1 MATKGNGPAPLDPNV
16 IKTLLDLLSSDD
28 DFRSLFQ
35 QDAGAALRQAGH
47 KPPSTEGMKTGLAA
61 PASAGNCLQMKS
73 TDSLA
78 SKEDIA
84 RDRAKLESTLGM
96 IQGFM
101 SPAELLDSGSS

>member
-1 MATKGNGPAPLDPNV
+1 MATKGEGPAPLDPKV
-16 IKTLLDLLSSDD
+16 IQTLLDLLSTDD

-35 QDAGAALRQAGH
+35 KDANAALLQAGH
-47 KPPSTEGMKTGLAA
+47 RPPATEGMKTGLAA
-61 PASAGNCLQMKS
+61 TASAGNCLQMRA

-78 SKEDIA
+78 SKEAIA

-101 SPAELLDSGSS
+101 SPAELLEGN

>member
-1 MATKGNGPAPLDPNV
+1 MATKGNGPAPLDPKV

-35 QDAGAALRQAGH
+35 KDANAALLQAGY
-47 KPPSTEGMKTGLAA
+47 KPPSAEGMKTGLAA
-61 PASAGNCLQMKS
+61 SASAGSCLQMQS

-84 RDRAKLESTLGM
+84 RDRAKLESTLAM
-96 IQGFM
+96 IQGFLC
-101 SPAELLDSGSS
+101 PAELMGGDS